1 MRRTLTLGLA
11 LVLVALGQ
19 VPAQAEDGDLSLGFG
34 PGRVFSP
41 NGDDQDDVL
50 GVDVC
55 TTTAAQVSVVVRN
68 AGGTPVW
75 SPAAVAAT
83 PDECGGVEWD
93 GATPGGSPAPDGDY
107 QLTATSVASAG
118 GAVTTVQEQVTIDRR
133 TPGTLTSPA
142 AGAALT
148 AETEIAFTPTAGFET
163 AEVEFQ
169 VWAGEDD
176 LVCSSTGT
184 RQPTDGR
191 WTGQLDPTDCA
202 VGSQEITASVSWVD
216 QYGDDHGYRTP
227 GIEVVRADGAMTAR
241 LVGSPRTFDP
251 AEDGALS
258 VGYCVVDGAGAPSAD
273 VVLDVLDGDG
283 AVVRSLADE
292 SVLPETACRPWYGS
306 SHTAW
311 WDGRDAAGE
320 QLPDGDYTIRLR
332 ADNGTDPEVTHTFA
346 TGIDRLPP
354 GELTS
359 SAGDGPVVADTV
371 LTLAPRTGITFDDV
385 RFLLRNDTDSCTLT
399 GTTAEGGSWTATPTA
414 ACGTGPWRA
423 RASASWMDRLGGWHE
438 WWSAPVGVQPGIT
451 LNPTTRQFSPNDD
464 DSDDTTGLGFCVV
477 TPAGA
482 DEVQVR
488 ADVVTAGG
496 ALVATTYDELQ
507 PGHSPSDV
515 WNGACSWTDWDGQT
529 SEGAPAADGSYAWRL
544 TVTGGAEPMTAT
556 SEILLDRRTPAR
568 VLAPAAG
575 ATLTADTPVVV
586 EAAEGFEVTGVE
598 VEFADV
604 VTSDACRRTAELVE
618 GAWRATAGA
627 ECGADF
633 LTARAVVT
641 WRDAFGDEHEW
652 QSRRLGRI
660 ELVTLSGDR
669 FISPGGDG
677 FDDSLT
683 PVWCVLSPEPSV
695 HVTARIRNAADDV
708 VATLYDDDRAPDDL
722 DAAWYGECEGVAWSG
737 EDTAGAEVPDG
748 EYVLE
753 VIAQAPG
760 GQPFSSRHA
769 IDVERA
775 APGAVSLSS
784 ADGTVTGDTV
794 ITFTPSAAVGGIEEV
809 DFELRPF
816 GDATEWCNVRALPAD
831 DASGA
836 WSAQPGDCGAGP
848 WIVRATVQWKDRF
861 GSWHWFTSGAAGVAD
876 GITLSGPQ
884 VSVMGGSSHLETTI
898 QRWCVVDA
906 SVDAPIE
913 VVAEVLD
920 AAGDRVRL
928 LSDETRFPDRP
939 EDIPWF
945 CSQASW
951 DGRDDDA
958 ENLPSGRYRLQVTA
972 SLDGSIRHEADRE
985 LVIDRRIPGVLKQPV
1000 TVDATHVKTGVVVG
1014 DGVDVTGVEFIAN
1027 DGDTERK
1034 VDGILDASAGAW
1046 RVTMDVAGMAGAGWV
1061 GARVR
1066 WRDELGGEHTYGT
1079 TNYAYRFGTEP
1090 RISLH
1095 ASERISPNG
1104 DGFSDQ
1110 LDVQACVDV
1119 VRTDAG
1125 LPVRVEV
1132 RDSGGEVVRVLHDAP
1147 IGLSGGANDAAWYGC
1162 STQVTWDGTDAE
1174 GVVQPAG
1181 DYRLVGEVRR
1191 EGVVV
1196 ATDSRTVSLVLH
1208 EGGEILEPEVD
1219 SIHTGL
1225 VTVAFRPFPGVAP
1238 VLVNAYGCGSGWD
1251 PVREADPDGVW
1262 RMSVDVSNC
1271 SFGNERVPLD
1281 ISVAWPRD
1289 GSPSNLAYESATRYV
1304 RVPRAPRVDS
1314 AYVTAPNFSPNGD
1327 GTDDTLGIGACAVDT
1342 ADGGP
1347 LTGVVRIRDEAEA
1360 LVRAFDIPEVD
1371 LRTSGTCDP
1380 WYGAITPR
1388 ATWDGLDDTGAA
1400 APDGTYTIEF
1410 TATDRTGL
1418 SDAASTSV
1426 VLDRREPGT
1435 VVEPAADAS
1444 VSGAVQ
1450 LGFRPTEGFDIR
1462 SVRFVVSPA
1471 VGEACS
1477 SGYASSADL
1486 DGVWRAPLD
1495 TIGAQCGDG
1504 PRKVRADV
1512 QWYDALGTWR
1522 HALSR
1527 PVDITLANP
1536 AAAPVV
1542 VFTSLSPRVFSPNG
1556 DDVDD
1561 VARIGYCVRDATG
1574 GGSAQVTTQV
1584 VDSSDAVVR
1593 TLVSA
1598 PRPPGSGN
1606 CFTDYLSWDGRNDAG
1621 DPVPEGQY
1629 RVKVQAVDPGG
1640 LTGGAT
1646 SVTLIVDRRPP
1657 GTVTTPADGAA
1668 LGDSQEFVFTPTE
1681 GINVTHV
1688 AIALAVPGSEYW
1700 EDTCSGSATRDGSGL
1715 WRTTIDI
1722 TTCGTGRRVVV
1733 PRVSWTD
1740 SLGSGRYYSTPT
1752 ISVDLGDTSP
1762 RIVAEDREGWV
1773 ILPRAEGYGDSALST
1788 RYCVEDAPDAGPV
1801 HVTAT
1806 LRDAAGDLVDRLQD
1820 ASVTPSARC
1829 LEAWYGSGDQQYL
1842 YWDGTD
1848 DLGIP
1853 VGSGDYQL
1861 TIRATDAAGGVDQV
1875 ERTVVVD
1882 RRVPGRS
1889 TAPQP
1894 GDLLAGTADLAFTP
1908 TDGFELDEVR
1918 ATVNTSGSWLNV
1930 AVNAPAE
1937 DGTWRAQVPVGQLVS
1952 GAGTVQWQASW
1963 TDRFG
1968 FAHTYYAPAVP
1979 VTVDTA
1985 TLPLSV
1991 QCDCFWIGNSKRGV
2005 YDGSPAEIDLRT
2017 SEAFGDAVALSVNWG
2032 DGSAAEQVS
2041 VAAPYDVRRLA
2052 HTYAGPGNYTVTVQ
2066 ALSPRGATATKSI
2079 PVTVVEDTE
2088 PPEPNTPPSVSVSTT
2103 PLTGTAPLDTTTTI
2117 QASDPD
2123 GDPLSYTINFGD
2135 GSPVVSGSLPVAP
2148 VAHRYANGGSFAV
2161 RVAISDGKA
2170 APVIRFASVSVALDE
2185 PLVAQAGDD
2194 LVVPVGVPVTLDG
2207 SASRPALGIT
2217 RASWHYGDGAS
2228 EDGLVRTHTYSQPG
2242 TYQARLTAWAGQASD
2257 QDEATIT
2264 VTAPDTEPGLRV
2276 TVRTADNT
2284 LVADADV
2291 LVQLADGARVQA
2303 VTDTT
2308 GTAVL
2313 HGLPDGFQT
2322 VYVAKAGYLPATTSA
2337 QVSSGEGEAVVQLKV
2352 GEVASATLESK
2363 PLTRDEIIEAGIDPD
2378 APENKNVVEFSVH
2391 LAVDSGGFTVSGY
2404 TSSGGGTGGWSFPR
2418 CPSIDGQN
2426 VTCTDEQ
2433 FCNDLT
2439 SGYVACARPSLAGDK
2454 PQLVWM
2460 VVPSKAS
2467 WLKEFFRVTMVVNNL
2482 ATDSAN
2488 VLDHGQATLA
2498 LPSGLALASLS
2509 GGAQSLTRTVPDIP
2523 ALGDA
2528 SVAWIVRGD
2537 AEGDYSLSASYSGTL
2552 QPTGTPI
2559 TVEAR
2564 TKEPLHVWG
2573 KSALRIEVDADDVAY
2588 GQWDEPES
2596 PFEEDLGAFPFHA
2609 TVRLRNVADVPV
2621 YNVAL
2626 QLSDAGREN
2635 FAFAPDQVLSISDSE
2650 LAPGEVL
2657 TRDLILVPTTSG
2669 TIELE
2674 QSFASSA
2681 SGATLT
2687 DAIVTEHPRAVPKQD
2702 VPEFQLLR
2710 GSGDRALVVYDEV
2723 PGATSY
2729 RFFSIDGTTGSWRR
2743 LADPTGV
2750 ALPPGASG
2758 YRRGVLTGIDPERDR
2773 YLVITSVVSGKAQM
2787 VHQLR
2792 PLPSTASKPSSAL
2805 DWQTGA
2811 GGPHGCYTHVPGG
2824 VDVNDPWVDVHTTF
2838 SDPFGVDSWAV
2849 LVDGVEKFAG
2859 DGEGRALMNGM
2870 TFRIDFPDTSATR
2883 TVVFRATNM
2892 AGDTAEETVEVDLD
2906 CPVEKAVVVAMG
2918 LNSSLDNTL
2927 PTVPVTSP
2935 NCANHERGD
2944 AFLTQAATN
2953 ACDNGAANTDADGN
2967 LIAWLTKQ
2975 GFDAGESK
2983 SSPNRTLLEFSY
2995 YASLTVASEAA
3006 EVDCFQAGGPRFVP
3020 TSYGKERTYREL
3032 VKDVGLKRNP
3042 TADKY
3047 LDALVEYDDCWRRV
3061 NGKQL
3066 SFTVIG
3072 HSLGGYETLALAESA
3087 RESGR
3092 QSMFN
3097 GFVTIDGAI
3106 QPEYILA
3113 NTLGTCLSE
3122 DVIKAA
3128 GINIA
3133 WLGSGTAGNL
3143 AFANWATGPNWS
3155 SDVITATQQAGIPVA
3170 TLTNRHDN
3178 CLPAAATLNHNA
3190 AISRMYDVDNGG
3202 GQAGHGAILT
3212 AHDPPVYDSG
3222 YPILANLEAM
3232 LEGRVCR
3239 VGSGGGA
3246 GSWTVQGQPCGS
3258 TTTRSGTA
3266 GARRTA
3272 GAEGEAPP
3280 VLTGRAVRSAGG
3292 PVTYGQAV
3300 AIGGGK
3306 AWRTSIGSNGDF
3318 AFADLPAGDYRVVV
3332 HPGSGAASQ
3341 WIGGADQASATTF
3354 AVGGAPVVTPDV
3366 VVAVN
3371 RTVDVVAKGPA
3382 GQPLASAAVVAVGA
3396 DDHPVAWARTSPTGA
3411 AQLVVPPGNWR
3422 ILAASVDGYVGE
3434 VSLAEAVSTG
3444 TVSAAAV
3451 PATRVKVTDTSGNP
3465 LADVFTQLT
3474 HGGQTWLGQ
3483 TNELGEF
3490 TFLGVPAG
3498 TATLTVQDLHER
3510 LPTTD
3515 AITTPVEVVTGDP
3528 ADNQVQVKGDTV
3540 VLPDPDPEPQP
3551 TCGGK
3556 IATIV
3561 ATGTT
3566 VAGTSGADVI
3576 VGTAGNDVINAGG
3589 GADVICGL
3597 GGNDTV
3603 TGAAGNDVID
3613 GGPGTDTVS
3622 FATASTAVVIDFVTR
3637 KATGKGTGADTLTSV
3652 EGAIG
3657 SKYGDTFVSSRVAE
3671 RIDGRAG
3678 GDTVSYAKV
3687 TARVVVRLDQ
3697 RKATGAGGSDVLV
3710 SLENAIGTRAGDALT
3725 GTSGTNTLTG
3735 GAGNDVLSAL
3745 GGNDRLIGGTGRDT
3759 CVGGTGRDTAVT
3771 CEVRRTIP

>member
-11 LVLVALGQ
+11 LVLLAVGQ
-19 VPAQAEDGDLSLGFG
+19 VPAQAEEGDLSVAFG
-34 PGRVFSP
+34 WGRAFSP
-41 NGDDQDDVL
+41 NGDDQDDTLRVHL
-50 GVDVC
+50 C
-55 TTTAAQVSVVVRN
+55 TTNAAQTSVVVRN

-75 SPAAVAAT
+75 TPAAVGTT
-83 PDECGGVEWD
+83 PDECGIVEWD
-93 GATPGGSPAPDGDY
+93 GTASGGAPAPDGDY
-107 QLTATSVASAG
+107 QLTATSVANGG
-118 GAVTTVQEQVTIDRR
+118 GATTTVEEQVTIDRR

-142 AGAALT
+142 AGTALT
-148 AETEIAFTPTAGFET
+148 AETDIAFTPTAGFDV

-169 VWAGEDD
+169 AWAGEDD
-176 LVCSSTGT
+176 LVCSTTGA
-184 RQPTDGR
+184 RDATDGR
-191 WTGQLDPTDCA
+191 WLGHLDPAECA
-202 VGSQEITASVSWVD
+202 VGAQDVAASVYWHD
-216 QYGDDHGYRTP
+216 QYGDDHEYTTP
-227 GIEVVRADGAMTAR
+227 GVEVVRADGAMTAR

-251 AEDGALS
+251 AEDGGIS
-258 VGYCVVDGAGAPSAD
+258 VGYCAVDGAGSPSVD
-273 VVLDVLDGDG
+273 VVVDVLDGDG
-283 AVVRSLADE
+283 AVVRSLADQTVQPAT
-292 SVLPETACRPWYGS
+292 SCSPWYGS
-306 SHTAW
+306 PHSAW
-311 WDGRDAAGE
+311 WDGQDAASE
-320 QLPDGDYTIRLR
+320 ELPDGDYTIRLR
-332 ADNGTDPEVTHTFA
+332 ADNGTDPEVTHTLA
-346 TGIDRLPP
+346 TGLDRQPP

-359 SAGDGPVVADTV
+359 SAGEGPIVADTL
-371 LTLAPRTGITFDDV
+371 LTLAPRAGITFDDV
-385 RFLLRNDTDSCTLT
+385 RFVLRGDADHCTIQ
-399 GTTAEGGSWTATPTA
+399 GATAEAGSWTAAPTA

-423 RASASWMDRLGGWHE
+423 RVSASWLDRLGGWHE
-438 WWSAPVGVQPGIT
+438 WVSAPVGIQPGIV

-464 DSDDTTGLGFCVV
+464 DTDDTTGLGFCVV
-477 TPAGA
+477 APSGIE
-482 DEVQVR
+482 EVRVR
-488 ADVVTAGG
+488 ADIVTAGG
-496 ALVATTYDELQ
+496 APVATRYDEVQ

-515 WNGACSWTDWDGQT
+515 WNGDCSSTVWDGRAD
-529 SEGAPAADGSYAWRL
+529 EGSPAPDGSYAWRI

-568 VLAPAAG
+568 VTAPAPGVA
-575 ATLTADTPVVV
+575 LTADTPVVV
-586 EAAEGFEVTGVE
+586 EATEGFTVTGVD
-598 VEFADV
+598 VEFTDV
-604 VTSDACRRTAELVE
+604 ATHEQCRRAAELVE
-618 GAWRATAGA
+618 GAWRATAGD
-627 ECGADF
+627 ECGADL
-633 LTARAVVT
+633 LTARAFASWT
-641 WRDAFGDEHEW
+641 DAFGDEHEW
-652 QSRRLGRI
+652 ESRRLGRV
-660 ELVTLSGDR
+660 ELVTLSGSR
-669 FISPGGDG
+669 FISPDGDG
-677 FDDSLT
+677 FDDSLG
-683 PVWCVLSPEPSV
+683 PVWCVLSPDVSV
-695 HVTARIRNAADDV
+695 HVTARIRNADDDV
-708 VATLYDDDRAPDDL
+708 VATLYDGDRAPDEF
-722 DAAWYGECEGVAWSG
+722 DAAWYGECDGAPWSG
-737 EDTAGAEVPDG
+737 EDDTGAEVPDG
-748 EYVLE
+748 EYALE
-753 VIAQAPG
+753 VVAQAPG

-769 IDVERA
+769 IAVERF
-775 APGAVSLSS
+775 APGAVSVSS
-784 ADGTVTGDTV
+784 EDGTVTDDTV
-794 ITFTPSAAVGGIEEV
+794 ITFTPSAAVGRIDGVE
-809 DFELRPF
+809 FELRSF
-816 GDATEWCNVRALPAD
+816 DDDTEWCTVRGLPAD

-836 WSAQPGDCGAGP
+836 WSVQPADCGAGP
-848 WIVRATVQWKDRF
+848 WLVRAMVEWEDRF
-861 GSWHWFTSGAAGVAD
+861 GGGHWFTSGAVGATD

-884 VSVMGGSSHLETTI
+884 VSVMGWSSSLETTS
-898 QRWCVVDA
+898 QRWCVIDGSA
-906 SVDAPIE
+906 DAPIE

-920 AAGDRVRL
+920 AAGERVRL
-928 LSDETRFPDRP
+928 LSEETRLPDRP
-939 EDIPWF
+939 EDVPWY
-945 CSQASW
+945 CARAGW
-951 DGRDDDA
+951 DGRDDGGQA
-958 ENLPSGRYRLQVTA
+958 LPSGRYRLQVTA
-972 SLDGSIRHEADRE
+972 SLDGSIRHRADRE
-985 LVIDRRIPGVLKQPV
+985 LLIDRRIPGVLKQPV
-1000 TVDATHVKTGVVVG
+1000 TLDATHLKAGVVVG
-1014 DGVDVTGVEFIAN
+1014 DGIDVTGVEFVAN

-1034 VDGILDASAGAW
+1034 VDGVLDESAGAW
-1046 RVTMDVAGMAGAGWV
+1046 RVTMDVAGMSGGGSV
-1061 GARVR
+1061 GARVH
-1066 WRDELGGEHTYGT
+1066 WRDELGGEHTHVT
-1079 TNYAYRFGTEP
+1079 TSWSYRFGTEP
-1090 RISLH
+1090 RISIY
-1095 ASERISPNG
+1095 APERISPNG
-1104 DGFSDQ
+1104 DGFSDR
-1110 LDVQACVDV
+1110 LDVQACLDV
-1119 VRTDAG
+1119 VDTDTE
-1125 LPVRVEV
+1125 LPVRIEV
-1132 RDSGGEVVRVLHDAP
+1132 RDLGGVVVRVLHDAP
-1147 IGLSGGANDAAWYGC
+1147 IDLSGGANGVWYGC
-1162 STQVTWDGTDAE
+1162 NTQVSWDGTDDE
-1174 GVVQPAG
+1174 GVAQPAG
-1181 DYRLVGEVRR
+1181 VYDLVGVVRR
-1191 EGVVV
+1191 GGAVV
-1196 ATDSRTVSLVLH
+1196 AADTRPVSLVLH
-1208 EGGEILEPEVD
+1208 EGGEILEPEAD
-1219 SIHTGL
+1219 SIHTGP
-1225 VTVAFRPFPGVAP
+1225 VTVAFRPFPGTTP
-1238 VLVNAYGCGSGWD
+1238 TSVNVQGCGSGWN
-1251 PVREADPDGVW
+1251 PVQEADPDGVW
-1262 RMSVDVSNC
+1262 RMSVDASDCNY
-1271 SFGNERVPLD
+1271 GTERVPLE

-1289 GSPSNLAYESATRYV
+1289 DDPSNFVYESATRYI
-1304 RVPRAPRVDS
+1304 RVPHAPRVDS
-1314 AYVTAPNFSPNGD
+1314 AFITATSFSPNGD
-1327 GTDDTLGIGACAVDT
+1327 GNDDTLGIGACAVDT

-1347 LTGVVRIRDEAEA
+1347 LTGVVRIRDAAEA
-1360 LVRAFDIPEVD
+1360 LVRTIDVPEVD
-1371 LRTSGTCDP
+1371 LRTYGTCQP

-1388 ATWDGLDDTGAA
+1388 ATWDGLDDAGEP
-1400 APDGTYTIEF
+1400 APNGTYTIEF
-1410 TATDRTGL
+1410 TATDATGL
-1418 SDAASTSV
+1418 SDAASTPV

-1435 VVEPAADAS
+1435 VVEPAAGAS

-1450 LGFRPTEGFDIR
+1450 LGFRPTDGFDIR
-1462 SVRFVVSPA
+1462 YVRFVVSPA
-1471 VGEACS
+1471 EGQGCS
-1477 SGYASSADL
+1477 SGYVSSPDL

-1495 TIGAQCGDG
+1495 TIAAQCGDG
-1504 PRKVRADV
+1504 ARQVRAEV

-1522 HALSR
+1522 QALSR
-1527 PVDITLANP
+1527 PVDIILANP

-1542 VFTSLSPRVFSPNG
+1542 VFTTLYPRVFSPNG

-1561 VARIGYCVRDATG
+1561 VARIGYCVRDASG
-1574 GGSAQVTTQV
+1574 GGSVQVMTQV
-1584 VDSSDAVVR
+1584 VDNADTVVR
-1593 TLVSA
+1593 NLVSA
-1598 PRPPGSGN
+1598 PRTPGANN
-1606 CFTDYLSWDGRNDAG
+1606 CSTDYVSWDGRDDAG

-1629 RVKVQAVDPGG
+1629 RVKVHAADPTG
-1640 LTGGAT
+1640 LTGDAT

-1657 GTVTTPADGAA
+1657 GTVTTPVDGAA

-1681 GINVTHV
+1681 GINVTDV
-1688 AIALAVPGSEYW
+1688 DIALAVPGSESW
-1700 EDTCSGSATRDGSGL
+1700 EETCSGSATRDGSGL
-1715 WRTTIDI
+1715 WRTTIDT

-1752 ISVDLGDTSP
+1752 ISVELGDTSP
-1762 RIVAEDREGWV
+1762 RIVAEDRAGWV

-1801 HVTAT
+1801 RVTVT
-1806 LRDAAGDLVDRLQD
+1806 LRNAAGDLVDTLQD
-1820 ASVTPSARC
+1820 ASVTPSGRC
-1829 LEAWYGSGDQQYL
+1829 MAWYGSGDSQYL

-1848 DLGIP
+1848 DLDIP

-1861 TIRATDAAGGVDQV
+1861 TIRATDGAGGVDQV

-1882 RRVPGRS
+1882 RRIPGRS
-1889 TAPQP
+1889 TEPQP

-1908 TDGFELDEVR
+1908 ADGFELDEVR
-1918 ATVNTSGSWLNV
+1918 ATVNTSGSWLDV
-1930 AVNAPAE
+1930 AINAPAD

-1968 FAHTYYAPAVP
+1968 YPHTFYPAAVP

-1991 QCDCFWIGNSKRGV
+1991 QCACFWIGNVRRGV
-2005 YDGSPAEIDLRT
+2005 HDGSPAEIDVRT
-2017 SEAFGDAVALSVNWG
+2017 SEAFGDAVALTVNWG
-2032 DGSAAEQVS
+2032 DGTATEQVS

-2052 HTYAGPGNYTVTVQ
+2052 HTYAGTGNYTVTVQ

-2103 PLTGTAPLDTTTTI
+2103 PLTGTAPLDVTTTI

-2123 GDPLSYTINFGD
+2123 GDPLSYTVNFGD

-2170 APVIRFASVSVALDE
+2170 APVIRFASVSVALAE
-2185 PLVAQAGDD
+2185 PLVAHAGDD

-2217 RASWHYGDGAS
+2217 RASWDFGDGAS
-2228 EDGLVRTHTYSQPG
+2228 SDGLVRTHTYSQPG

-2257 QDEATIT
+2257 QDEATVT

-2276 TVRTADNT
+2276 TVRTANNA

-2291 LVQLADGARVQA
+2291 LVQLSDGARIQA
-2303 VTDTT
+2303 VT
-2308 GTAVL
+2308 GANGVAVL

-2322 VYVAKAGYLPATTSA
+2322 VYVAKAGYLPATASA

-2363 PLTRDEIIEAGIDPD
+2363 PLTRDEIVEAGIDPD
-2378 APENKNVVEFSVH
+2378 APENQNVVEFSVH

-2404 TSSGGGTGGWSFPR
+2404 TSSGGGTGGWSFPK
-2418 CPSIDGQN
+2418 CPSIDGQH

-2460 VVPSKAS
+2460 IVPSEAS
-2467 WLKEFFRVTMVVNNL
+2467 WLKEFFRVTMVVSNL

-2498 LPSGLALASLS
+2498 LPTGLALASLS
-2509 GGAQSLTRTVPDIP
+2509 GGAQSLTRTVADIP
-2523 ALGDA
+2523 ALGSA
-2528 SVAWIVRGD
+2528 SVFWIVRGD
-2537 AEGDYSLSASYSGTL
+2537 AEGDYDLSASYSGTL

-2588 GQWDEPES
+2588 GQWDERES
-2596 PFEEDLGAFPFHA
+2596 PFEEDLGAYPFHA

-2626 QLSDAGREN
+2626 QLSEAGRES

-2669 TIELE
+2669 TIDLSK
-2674 QSFASSA
+2674 SFVSSA
-2681 SGATLT
+2681 SGATLSN
-2687 DAIVTEHPRAVPKQD
+2687 AVVTEHERAVPKED
-2702 VPEFQLLR
+2702 VPKFQLLR
-2710 GSGDRALVVYDEV
+2710 GSGNRALVVYDEV

-2729 RFFSIDGTTGSWRR
+2729 RFFSIDGTTGAWRR

-2750 ALPPGASG
+2750 ALPPGGSG
-2758 YRRGVLTGIDPERDR
+2758 YLRGVLTGIDPDRDR

-2792 PLPSTASKPSSAL
+2792 PLPTTVSKPASAL
-2805 DWQTGA
+2805 DWQTGT

-2824 VDVNDPWVDVHTTF
+2824 VDVNHPYVDVHTTF
-2838 SDPFGVDSWAV
+2838 SDPFGVAGWAV
-2849 LVDGVEKFAG
+2849 LVDGVERFSG

-2883 TVVFRATNM
+2883 TVVFRATNL

-2935 NCANHERGD
+2935 DCANHERGD
-2944 AFLTQAATN
+2944 AFLTQSATN
-2953 ACDNGAANTDADGN
+2953 ACDNGVANTDADGN

-2995 YASLTVASEAA
+2995 YPSLTVASKAA

-3047 LDALVEYDDCWRRV
+3047 LEALVEYDDCWRRV
-3061 NGKQL
+3061 NGRKL

-3133 WLGSGTAGNL
+3133 WFGSGAAGNL

-3178 CLPAAATLNHNA
+3178 CLPAAATLNHKA
-3190 AISRMYDVDNGG
+3190 AISQMYDVDNGG

-3212 AHDPPVYDSG
+3212 AHDPPVHDSG

-3239 VGSGGGA
+3239 VGDGGGA
-3246 GSWTVQGQPCGS
+3246 GSWTVQGQSCGS
-3258 TTTRSGTA
+3258 TTARSGTA

-3272 GAEGEAPP
+3272 EADGEDPP
-3280 VLTGRAVRSAGG
+3280 VLTGRALRSGGG

-3300 AIGGGK
+3300 AVGGGK
-3306 AWRTSIGSNGDF
+3306 AWRTAIGTDGEF

-3341 WIGGADQASATTF
+3341 WIGGADHTSATAFT
-3354 AVGGAPVVTPDV
+3354 VGGAPVVTPDV

-3396 DDHPVAWARTSPTGA
+3396 DDHPVAWARTSSTGA

-3434 VSLAEAVSTG
+3434 ISLAEALNTG
-3444 TVSAAAV
+3444 VVTAAAV
-3451 PATRVKVTDTSGNP
+3451 PATRVRVTDTAGNP

-3556 IATIV
+3556 VATIV
-3561 ATGTT
+3561 ATDTT
-3566 VAGTSGADVI
+3566 VTGTAGADVI
-3576 VGTAGNDVINAGG
+3576 IGTAGNDVINAGG

-3597 GGNDTV
+3597 DGDDTI

-3613 GGPGTDTVS
+3613 GGAGTDTVG
-3622 FATASTAVVIDFVTR
+3622 FATASTAVVVDFVTR
-3637 KATGKGTGADTLTSV
+3637 KAIGKGTGTDTFKGV

-3678 GDTVSYAKV
+3678 RDTVSYAKV

-3697 RKATGAGGSDVLV
+3697 RKASGAGGSDVLV
-3710 SLENAIGTRAGDALT
+3710 SLENAIGTPAGDALT
-3725 GTSGTNTLTG
+3725 GSSVTNTLTG

-3745 GGNDRLIGGTGRDT
+3745 GGNDRLVGGTGRDT